1 MAITLI
7 TEDGTGISNANAL
20 ITLAFLK
27 SYLED
32 RGIDHSAYS
41 DEQLKAGIV
50 RGTDFVSES
59 LPWMGYKLKDRGS
72 SSPQALAWPRSFVY
86 DKNGVDVANDEVII
100 EVQKAT
106 AEVSWYETQNPRAMQ
121 PSYIP
126 HSRRKSVKVGP
137 ISVTYDTSSKAA
149 AGARPILTAVGDLIG
164 SFLKPGSSK
173 LSGSSAR
180 R

>member
-1 MAITLI
+1 MSITLI
-7 TEDGTGISNANAL
+7 DEDGTGLPNANAL
-20 ITLAFLK
+20 INLAYLK
-27 SYLED
+27 AYLDE
-32 RGIDHSAYS
+32 RGVDHSAYT

-50 RGTDFVSES
+50 RGTDFMSES
-59 LPWMGYKLKDRGS
+59 LPWMGFKLKYRGS
-72 SSPQALAWPRSFVY
+72 STPQSLAWPRSFVY
-86 DKNGVDVANDEVII
+86 DKNGVDVANDEVPV

-149 AGARPILTAVGDLIG
+149 QGARPVLLAVGDLIG
-164 SFLKPGSSK
+164 SFLKTGVSK
-173 LSGSSAR
+173 LSGSAAR